1 MKVRDLRYESHG
13 LMTRK
18 PGTYDMKVRDFFDC
32 KSHVSDLSYYVV
44 KILILFAEIQE
55 KQVNISIFNVKI

>member
-1 MKVRDLRYESHG
+1 
-13 LMTRK
+13 MTRK